1 MERLIDEP
9 LAQSGLK
16 RNYFGICELQKN
28 DVRGVNEGKP
38 TLYVWHSLAKPRI
51 MPLAAQNARF
61 VRASKF
67 RSDENAT
74 LYVVAVSEPDHAIE
88 IVRGKVADFSDDV
101 EDLGRVSRALVRALD
116 LAPGNFIRIDQ
127 VRRQSQSSA

>member
-1 MERLIDEP
+1 M
-9 LAQSGLK
+9 AQSSK
-16 RNYFGICELQKN
+16 
-28 DVRGVNEGKP
+28 
-38 TLYVWHSLAKPRI
+38 
-51 MPLAAQNARF
+51 AAQNARF

-116 LAPGNFIRIDQ
+116 LVPGNFIRIDHRY
-127 VRRQSQSSA
+127 RRKPDGPPMPKHSASPRYSVCPCSPNRWTSKFNALALC

>member
-1 MERLIDEP
+1 
-9 LAQSGLK
+9 
-16 RNYFGICELQKN
+16 
-28 DVRGVNEGKP
+28 
-38 TLYVWHSLAKPRI
+38 

-74 LYVVAVSEPDHAIE
+74 LYVVAVSEPNHAIE

-116 LAPGNFIRIDQ
+116 LAPGNIIRIDQ
-127 VRRQSQSSA
+127 QVQGIGVSPMARRCRSARHPCSPNRWTSKFNALALC

>member
-1 MERLIDEP
+1 M
-9 LAQSGLK
+9 
-16 RNYFGICELQKN
+16 
-28 DVRGVNEGKP
+28 RGVNEEEVHLVRMAQSSK
-38 TLYVWHSLAKPRI
+38 TRI
-51 MPLAAQNARF
+51 MPLGAHNARF

-88 IVRGKVADFSDDV
+88 IVRGKVADLSDDV

-116 LAPGNFIRIDQ
+116 LAPGNFIRIDHRYK
-127 VRRQSQSSA
+127 VSA

>member
-1 MERLIDEP
+1 MC
-9 LAQSGLK
+9 AVSM
-16 RNYFGICELQKN
+16 
-28 DVRGVNEGKP
+28 RGSPPCAYATV
-38 TLYVWHSLAKPRI
+38 YIAKPRTI
-51 MPLAAQNARF
+51 PSTAQNARF

-88 IVRGKVADFSDDV
+88 IVRGKVADLSDDV

-116 LAPGNFIRIDQ
+116 LAPGNFIRIDHRYK
-127 VRRQSQSSA
+127 VSA

>member
-1 MERLIDEP
+1 M
-9 LAQSGLK
+9 AQSSK
-16 RNYFGICELQKN
+16 TPNY
-28 DVRGVNEGKP
+28 
-38 TLYVWHSLAKPRI
+38 S
-51 MPLAAQNARF
+51 LAAQNARF

-74 LYVVAVSEPDHAIE
+74 LYVVAVSEPNHAIE

-116 LAPGNFIRIDQ
+116 LAPGNFIRIDHRYK
-127 VRRQSQSSA
+127 VSA

>member
-1 MERLIDEP
+1 M
-9 LAQSGLK
+9 AQSSK
-16 RNYFGICELQKN
+16 
-28 DVRGVNEGKP
+28 
-38 TLYVWHSLAKPRI
+38 
-51 MPLAAQNARF
+51 AAQNARF

-88 IVRGKVADFSDDV
+88 SKVADFSDDV

-116 LAPGNFIRIDQ
+116 LAPGNFIRIDHRYK
-127 VRRQSQSSA
+127 VSA